1 MPTGKIKFFN
11 KKKKYGFIIKD
22 DDGKDIFFHLTGISD
37 PILRND
43 IFSSQNVNFSIMKE
57 EKGEKA
63 VNIRLELRKIG
74 KNELSS

>member
-1 MPTGKIKFFN
+1 MPTGKVKWFN
-11 KKKKYGFIIKD
+11 KRKKYGFIIKD

-43 IFSSQNVNFSIMKE
+43 VFSSQNVAFSIMKE

-63 VNIRLELRKIG
+63 VNVKLAL
-74 KNELSS
+74 

>member
-43 IFSSQNVNFSIMKE
+43 IFSSQNVSFSIIKE

-63 VNIRLELRKIG
+63 INLKLAMWKIG
-74 KNELSS
+74 KNELYS